1 MLRRDEASIHATDRA
16 WSGVEP
22 NGCKLKAVL
31 LYGRNKR
38 KGKDKGVRGETHSLG
53 IIGEHRPFAREL
65 CLFGLCFSRGTT
77 APEEEKHQPIED
89 GARGNMGKTSDCHE
103 YRGKRVE
110 DGESGCR

>member
-1 MLRRDEASIHATDRA
+1 MLRRDEASIHATYRA
-16 WSGVEP
+16 WSGIEP
-22 NGCKLKAVL
+22 NRCKLKAVL
-31 LYGRNKR
+31 LYGGDKR

-65 CLFGLCFSRGTT
+65 CLFGLCFSRGAT

-89 GARGNMGKTSDCHE
+89 GARGNTDKTSNRHE